1 VLKVDGEVGDK
12 KTYDPRSYMKKA
24 EASMTARVI
33 GEAHLISFLPDEGEP
48 DPEPGTAFAYRCA
61 DCNERFDVVMDD
73 DPGD

>member
-1 VLKVDGEVGDK
+1 MRPPEKITCVDCL
-12 KTYDPRSYMKKA
+12 
-24 EASMTARVI
+24 